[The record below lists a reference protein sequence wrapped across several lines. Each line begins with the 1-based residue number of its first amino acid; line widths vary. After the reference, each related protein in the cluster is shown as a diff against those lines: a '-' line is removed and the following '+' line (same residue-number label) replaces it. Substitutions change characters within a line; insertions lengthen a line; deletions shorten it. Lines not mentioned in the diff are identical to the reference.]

1 MMVSLYA
8 RIMVGLTGHSVDK
21 STHSKDLGGL
31 VLVGS
36 TVCFAALLATAQF
49 AVAGWFMGAALGE
62 GLQVVCAIFFGIV
75 GGLIVLAI
83 DRSFIYAQDVNS
95 STHKLLSP
103 FYLGLRVG
111 LILIISTLNSQFTLP
126 LLLKSELAIHV
137 DDLVNQRYDQAKQQF
152 TGKHEL
158 KDRQSELKLYESKV
172 SQLKASLK
180 DEPKFLI
187 QQRNQAE
194 QCMAEYRRKI
204 NQSIGPDIDETE
216 VANLY
221 LRDKIECQRFELAYK
236 TNYKAYFAPRLVELN
251 IAQDSLRGIRDSASK
266 AQKAYSEDLQR
277 ADRNNNQFL
286 NIASSDVLW
295 SLITSNPGARTKYI
309 LVTVA
314 QLVLELM
321 PLLLKGLLGQSP
333 LGARIAHHNHSR
345 VNQLKEDFYRTEI
358 DKTRLQGELDEAKI
372 QKQVNYYKKL
382 QELEK
387 ERNSY
392 RDLKDGFL
400 SKVMGG
406 FSRFA
411 DGSSKGTN
419 TARGDGN
426 ESMQFH

>member
-1 MMVSLYA
+1 
-8 RIMVGLTGHSVDK
+8 
-21 STHSKDLGGL
+21 
-31 VLVGS
+31 
-36 TVCFAALLATAQF
+36 
-49 AVAGWFMGAALGE
+49 
-62 GLQVVCAIFFGIV
+62 
-75 GGLIVLAI
+75 
-83 DRSFIYAQDVNS
+83 
-95 STHKLLSP
+95 
-103 FYLGLRVG
+103 
-111 LILIISTLNSQFTLP
+111 
-126 LLLKSELAIHV
+126 
-137 DDLVNQRYDQAKQQF
+137 
-152 TGKHEL
+152 
-158 KDRQSELKLYESKV
+158 
-172 SQLKASLK
+172 
-180 DEPKFLI
+180 
-187 QQRNQAE
+187 
-194 QCMAEYRRKI
+194 MAEYRRKI

-251 IAQDSLRGIRDSASK
+251 IAEDSLRGTRDSVSK
-266 AQKAYSEDLQR
+266 AQKAYTEDLQR

-295 SLITSNPGARTKYI
+295 SLIRSNPGARTKYI

-333 LGARIAHHNHSR
+333 LGARIAHHNHTR
-345 VNQLKEDFYRTEI
+345 VNQLKEEFFKTEI
-358 DKTRLQGELDEAKI
+358 DKTRLQGELEEAKI

-406 FSRFA
+406 FSRFT
-411 DGSSKGTN
+411 DTSSKGAN
-419 TARGDGN
+419 TSRGDGN
-426 ESMQFH
+426 DSMQFH